1 MEILALGIDGMQ
13 RGTCAASLEMR
24 LYSVPGVESAAVSF
38 AAGEAE
44 ITFDPR
50 RTDAVALTSLVAEA
64 GYAAR
69 VVSGDRSAR

>member
-1 MEILALGIDGMQ
+1 
-13 RGTCAASLEMR
+13 MR